1 MQIFLRFTAFYFL
14 FGLTFV
20 ALFREAPVAVISDMA
35 ATLPSAMTFFFT
47 QAWWALIGFA
57 ALFLLIPSAVL
68 LNRIPR
74 AVTMLAAC
82 SFFFL
87 TFTMLKSSLPF
98 AVSFWADPMLAEI
111 DRALH
116 FGTDPWKLTHALLP
130 VLPGE
135 WWQTWYMGFWMIPS
149 MYFPVLLVLFDSDD
163 GRIRQY
169 LILYAWAWAGIGTL
183 VALIFMS
190 GGPIYFE
197 KITGGDDF
205 APMLDALTANGIT
218 DSSIGAIQAHLWG
231 IFQAGSQTFGS
242 GISAF
247 PSVHVAVASVIA
259 LYLADRVRFA
269 LIPMIGVIA
278 AYQVLS
284 VHLGW
289 HYAIDGYFSILTV
302 VALRHWLG
310 RPLMA
315 QTSAIPAVS

>member
-1 MQIFLRFTAFYFL
+1 MQIFLRFTAIYFL
-14 FGLTFV
+14 FGLAFV
-20 ALFREAPVAVISDMA
+20 GMFREMPVTVIGDMA
-35 ATLPSAMTFFFT
+35 ASLPWAMTLFLT
-47 QAWWALIGFA
+47 KGWWVMIGFA
-57 ALFLLIPSAVL
+57 ALFFLFPPAVL
-68 LNRIPR
+68 VTRIPR
-74 AVTMLAAC
+74 AVAMLGGC

-87 TFTMLKSSLPF
+87 TFTMLKTTLPF
-98 AVSFWADPMLAEI
+98 VVPFWADPVLATI

-135 WWQTWYMGFWMIPS
+135 WWQTWYMGLWMIPS
-149 MYFPVLLVLFDSDD
+149 MYFPVLLVLFDGDD
-163 GRIRQY
+163 GRVRRY
-169 LILYAWAWAGIGTL
+169 LILYVWAWAGIGTL
-183 VALIFMS
+183 CAMMFMS

-197 KITGGDDF
+197 RLTGGDNF
-205 APMLDALTANGIT
+205 TPMMDALKAHGIT
-218 DSSIGAIQAHLWG
+218 DSSIGATQAHLWKL
-231 IFQAGSQTFGS
+231 FQTGSRSLGS

-259 LYLADRVRFA
+259 LYLAERVRFA

-302 VALRHWLG
+302 VALRHWLA

-315 QTSAIPAVS
+315 QTSAVPASS